1 MSLEEILAVPTVP
14 LKEELDR
21 DLWDDDNC
29 VSYSEDGRYLLDA
42 ENFPSEITVREG
54 CEVICDEAFAF
65 QDYMAGRKIGEEVPL
80 EERSSYLEKIK
91 LPSTLTH
98 IGDAA
103 FAECGELISIKLPK
117 GLLKIGQAA
126 FIDCWQLEKI
136 TLPASTRVIGPKAF
150 QGCINLYQIKL
161 NKALEMIGEEAFDDC
176 ESLEAIQIPKGMKEH
191 FKRLLPKDLHKF
203 LEEL

>member
-1 MSLEEILAVPTVP
+1 MTA
-14 LKEELDR
+14 
-21 DLWDDDNC
+21 
-29 VSYSEDGRYLLDA
+29 SED
-42 ENFPSEITVREG
+42 I
-54 CEVICDEAFAF
+54 
-65 QDYMAGRKIGEEVPL
+65 L
-80 EERSSYLEKIK
+80 E
-91 LPSTLTH
+91 
-98 IGDAA
+98 D
-103 FAECGELISIKLPK
+103 
-117 GLLKIGQAA
+117 
-126 FIDCWQLEKI
+126 LEKI